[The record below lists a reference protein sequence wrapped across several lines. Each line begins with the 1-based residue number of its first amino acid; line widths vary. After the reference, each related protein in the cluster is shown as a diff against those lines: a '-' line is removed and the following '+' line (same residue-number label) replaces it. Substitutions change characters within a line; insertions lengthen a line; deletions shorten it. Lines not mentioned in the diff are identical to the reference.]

1 MNKFGNI
8 EIIIGHCHV
17 STIKDG
23 RGAICSWIPK
33 SPILEFNLVVY
44 AKDKIRGNHYH
55 PEFDEYILIV
65 DGSFYFV
72 TKDPVTGD
80 EISMIASK
88 GTCFFI
94 PKNTTHTLVASDAAT
109 LVSFLTKPWDECE
122 EPIIRES
129 LIPQDSDY
137 NNFAKSQGFLHSA
150 VELKQKKELNNE

>member
-1 MNKFGNI
+1 MSKFGNV

-17 STIKDG
+17 STVKDG

-33 SPILEFNLVVY
+33 APILEFNLVVY

-65 DGSFYFV
+65 DGTFYFV
-72 TKDPVTGD
+72 TKDPSTGD

-88 GTCFFI
+88 GTCFYI
-94 PKNTTHTLVASDAAT
+94 PRFTPHTLVASDSAT

-129 LIPQDSDY
+129 LVPQDSEY
-137 NNFAKSQGFLHSA
+137 KNYAKSQGFEYSA
-150 VELKQKKELNNE
+150 EELKNNKGIQNE